1 MKNHTFNAAS
11 IPMLLAALLVLL
23 TGCGT
28 TKEPSNVAVLAL
40 NGANN
45 PTLNVATIQEE
56 LESTIYNGGTISFC
70 QADGDPSVFSLKLDA
85 IKKSDDYNYATAL
98 NTIQNDVQNM
108 AADADDEETDLIAA
122 FRLAARSL
130 QADGGKGTLLVAHSG
145 LSTSGAVQMQEL
157 NLTDTASIPDL
168 IEALRQQGQL
178 VDLAAVNVVWL
189 YCGDVVS
196 PQQSLNENEKAY
208 LRSFWTQYLNACGA
222 ASVTFREDLPGS
234 SIVEDAPS
242 VTVVPTGKVEALQ
255 QPVRLDAASG
265 VGFVADSATE
275 VLDAEAFHTTLC
287 QLTEQ
292 IRNSNCRYVLAGST
306 SDDGS
311 DAASQQRFALAR
323 AEFVRQAIAQLD
335 PDAARQVLAVGLGK
349 AETSVRSAAD
359 GEVNR
364 TVWLVPENSDLAKE
378 FISVGLME

>member
-11 IPMLLAALLVLL
+11 ILAALIVLL

-45 PTLNVATIQEE
+45 PTLNVATIQED
-56 LESTIYNGGTISFC
+56 LESTIYNGGTINFC
-70 QADGDPSVFSLKLDA
+70 QADGDPSIFSLKLDA

-98 NTIQNDVQNM
+98 NTIQNYVRNM
-108 AADADDEETDLIAA
+108 AADDTETDLIAG
-122 FRLAARSL
+122 FRFTGRSL
-130 QADGGKGTLLVAHSG
+130 SAAGGKGILLVAHSG
-145 LSTSGAVQMQEL
+145 LSTSGVVQMQEL
-157 NLTDTASIPDL
+157 EDLTDTASIPDL

-178 VDLAAVNVVWL
+178 IDLSGVDVVWR

-208 LRSFWTQYLNACGA
+208 LRSFWTQYLEACGA
-222 ASVTFREDLPGS
+222 ASVTFREDLPDS

-242 VTVVPTGKVEALQ
+242 VTVVPTGVEALQ

-275 VLDAEAFHTTLC
+275 VLDAEAFHTTLR

-292 IRNSNCRYVLAGST
+292 IRKSNCRYILAGST

-311 DAASQQRFALAR
+311 GAASQQRFGLAR
-323 AEFVRQAIAQLD
+323 AEFVRQAIAQLA

-349 AETSVRSAAD
+349 AETSVRSAVD

-364 TVWLVPENSDLAKE
+364 TVWLVPENSDLGKE
-378 FISVGLME
+378 FLSVGLME

>member
-11 IPMLLAALLVLL
+11 IPMLLAALLVML

-45 PTLNVATIQEE
+45 PTLNVATIQED
-56 LESTIYNGGTISFC
+56 LKSTIYNGGTINFC
-70 QADGDPSVFSLKLDA
+70 QADGDPSIFSLKLDA

-98 NTIQNDVQNM
+98 NTIQNYVQNM
-108 AADADDEETDLIAA
+108 AADDEETDLLAG
-122 FRLAARSL
+122 FRLAGRSL

-145 LSTSGAVQMQEL
+145 LSTSGMVQMQAL
-157 NLTDTASIPDL
+157 DLTDAVSIPDL

-178 VDLAAVNVVWL
+178 IDLSGVDVVWR
-189 YCGDVVS
+189 YCSDVVS
-196 PQQSLNENEKAY
+196 PQQRLNENEKAY
-208 LRSFWTQYLNACGA
+208 LRSFWTQYLEACGA
-222 ASVTFREDLPGS
+222 ASVTFREDLPDS
-234 SIVEDAPS
+234 SIVEDAPF
-242 VTVVPTGKVEALQ
+242 VTVVPTGKVKALQ

>member
-11 IPMLLAALLVLL
+11 IPMLLAALLVML
-23 TGCGT
+23 TGCGA

-45 PTLNVATIQEE
+45 PTLSVATIQEE

-70 QADGDPSVFSLKLDA
+70 QADGAPSVFSLKLDA

-98 NTIQNDVQNM
+98 NTIQNYVLNM
-108 AADADDEETDLIAA
+108 AADDTETNLIEALRFA
-122 FRLAARSL
+122 GRSL
-130 QADGGKGTLLVAHSG
+130 SAAGGKGILLVAHSG
-145 LSTSGAVQMQEL
+145 LSTSGVVQMQEL

-178 VDLAAVNVVWL
+178 IDLSGVDVVWR

-208 LRSFWTQYLNACGA
+208 LCSFWTQYLEACGA
-222 ASVTFREDLPGS
+222 ASVTFREDLPDS

-292 IRNSNCRYVLAGST
+292 IRKSNCRYVLAGST

-364 TVWLVPENSDLAKE
+364 TVWLVPESSDLGKE
-378 FISVGLME
+378 FLSVGLME

>member
-45 PTLNVATIQEE
+45 PTLNVATIQEDLE
-56 LESTIYNGGTISFC
+56 LTIYNGGTINLC
-70 QADGDPSVFSLKLDA
+70 QADGDPSIFSLKLDA

-98 NTIQNDVQNM
+98 NTIQNYVRNM
-108 AADADDEETDLIAA
+108 AADDEETNIIAA
-122 FRLAARSL
+122 FRLAGRSL
-130 QADGGKGTLLVAHSG
+130 RAAGGKGTLLVAHSG
-145 LSTSGAVQMQEL
+145 LSTIGTVQMQKL
-157 NLTDTASIPDL
+157 DLTDTASIPDL

-178 VDLAAVNVVWL
+178 IDLSGVDVVWR

-208 LRSFWTQYLNACGA
+208 LRSFWTQYLEACGA
-222 ASVTFREDLPGS
+222 ASVTFREDLPDS

-275 VLDAEAFHTTLC
+275 VLDAEAFHTTLR

-292 IRNSNCRYVLAGST
+292 IRNSNCRYILAGST

-311 DAASQQRFALAR
+311 GAASQQRFGLAR
-323 AEFVRQAIAQLD
+323 AEFVRQAITQLD

-349 AETSVRSAAD
+349 AETSVRSAVD

-364 TVWLVPENSDLAKE
+364 TVWLVPENSDLGKE
-378 FISVGLME
+378 FLSVGLME

>member
-1 MKNHTFNAAS
+1 MKNRIFTAAS
-11 IPMLLAALLVLL
+11 LSMLLALPALL
-23 TGCGT
+23 TGCGE
-28 TKEPSNVAVLAL
+28 TKEPGNVAVLAL

-45 PTLNVATIQEE
+45 PVLSVSAIQED
-56 LESTIYNGGTISFC
+56 LESTIYNGGTITIC
-70 QADGDPSVFSLKLDA
+70 QADGKPSVFSLKLDA

-98 NTIQNDVQNM
+98 NTIQNYAQSM
-108 AADADDEETDLIAA
+108 ADDAETDLVAA
-122 FRLAARSL
+122 LRIVARSL

-145 LSTSGAVQMQEL
+145 LSTSGVVQMQAL
-157 NLTDTASIPDL
+157 DLTDAASIPDL

-178 VDLAAVNVVWL
+178 ADLSGIDIVWR

-208 LRSFWTQYLNACGA
+208 LRSFWTQYLEACGA
-222 ASVTFREDLPGS
+222 ASVTFREDLPSS

-242 VTVVPTGKVEALQ
+242 VTVVTTGKVEPLQ

-275 VLDAEAFHTTLC
+275 VLDAEEFHTTLR

-311 DAASQQRFALAR
+311 DAASQQRFGLAR

-335 PDAARQVLAVGLGK
+335 PNAARQVLAVGLGK
-349 AETSVRSAAD
+349 AETSVRAAAD
-359 GEVNR
+359 GEENR
-364 TVWLVPENSDLAKE
+364 VVWLVPEASDLGEE
-378 FISVGLME
+378 FLAVGLTE

>member
-11 IPMLLAALLVLL
+11 IPMLLAALLVML

-45 PTLNVATIQEE
+45 PTLSVATIQEE

-70 QADGDPSVFSLKLDA
+70 QADGDPSVFSLKLNA

-98 NTIQNDVQNM
+98 NTIQNYVLNM
-108 AADADDEETDLIAA
+108 AADDEETDLIAG
-122 FRLAARSL
+122 FRRAGRSL

-145 LSTSGAVQMQEL
+145 LSTSGVQMQAL
-157 NLTDTASIPDL
+157 DLTDAASIPDL

-178 VDLAAVNVVWL
+178 ADLSGVDVVWR

-208 LRSFWTQYLNACGA
+208 LRSFWTQYLEACGA
-222 ASVTFREDLPGS
+222 ASVTFREDLPDS

-242 VTVVPTGKVEALQ
+242 VTVVPTEVEALQ

-311 DAASQQRFALAR
+311 GAASQQRFGLAR

-349 AETSVRSAAD
+349 AETSVRSAVD

-364 TVWLVPENSDLAKE
+364 TVWLVPENSDLGKE
-378 FISVGLME
+378 FLSVGLME

>member
-1 MKNHTFNAAS
+1 MKNRIFTAAS
-11 IPMLLAALLVLL
+11 LSMLLALPVLL

-45 PTLNVATIQEE
+45 PTLNVATIQED
-56 LESTIYNGGTISFC
+56 LESTIYNGGTITIC
-70 QADGDPSVFSLKLDA
+70 QADGKPSVFSLKLDA

-98 NTIQNDVQNM
+98 NTIQNYAQSM
-108 AADADDEETDLIAA
+108 AADDAETDLVAA
-122 FRLAARSL
+122 LRIAARSL
-130 QADGGKGTLLVAHSG
+130 QADGGKGTLLVGHSG
-145 LSTSGAVQMQEL
+145 LSTSGIVQMQEL
-157 NLTDTASIPDL
+157 ENLTDTASIPDL
-168 IEALRQQGQL
+168 IEALRHQGQL
-178 VDLAAVNVVWL
+178 ADLSGIDIVWR

-208 LRSFWTQYLNACGA
+208 LRSFWTQYLEACGA
-222 ASVTFREDLPGS
+222 ASVTFREDLPDS

-275 VLDAEAFHTTLC
+275 VLDAEAFHTTLR

-292 IRNSNCRYVLAGST
+292 IRNSNCRYILAGST

-311 DAASQQRFALAR
+311 DAASQQRFGLAR

-335 PDAARQVLAVGLGK
+335 PNAAR
-349 AETSVRSAAD
+349 AAA
-359 GEVNR
+359 
-364 TVWLVPENSDLAKE
+364 LV
-378 FISVGLME
+378 

>member
-1 MKNHTFNAAS
+1 MKNRIFTAAS
-11 IPMLLAALLVLL
+11 LSMLLALPALL
-23 TGCGT
+23 TGCGE
-28 TKEPSNVAVLAL
+28 TKEPGNVAVLAL

-45 PTLNVATIQEE
+45 PVLSVSAIQED
-56 LESTIYNGGTISFC
+56 LESTIYNGGTITIC
-70 QADGDPSVFSLKLDA
+70 QADGKPSVFSLKLDA

-98 NTIQNDVQNM
+98 NTIQNYAQSM
-108 AADADDEETDLIAA
+108 AADDAETDLVAA
-122 FRLAARSL
+122 LRIAARSL
-130 QADGGKGTLLVAHSG
+130 QADGGKGTLLVGHSG
-145 LSTSGAVQMQEL
+145 LSTSGVVQMEEL
-157 NLTDTASIPDL
+157 DLTDTASIPDL

-178 VDLAAVNVVWL
+178 VDLSGVNVVWR

-208 LRSFWTQYLNACGA
+208 LRSFWTQYLDACGA

-234 SIVEDAPS
+234 SIVEDAPT

-275 VLDAEAFHTTLC
+275 VLDAEAFHTTLRE
-287 QLTEQ
+287 LTEQ
-292 IRNSNCRYVLAGST
+292 IRNYNCRYILAGST

-311 DAASQQRFALAR
+311 DAASQQRFGLAR

-335 PDAARQVLAVGLGK
+335 PNAARQVLAVGLGK
-349 AETSVRSAAD
+349 AETSVRAAAD
-359 GEVNR
+359 GEENR
-364 TVWLVPENSDLAKE
+364 VVWLVPEASDLGEE
-378 FISVGLME
+378 FLAVGLTE

>member
-23 TGCGT
+23 TGCGA

-45 PTLNVATIQEE
+45 PTLSVATIQEE

-98 NTIQNDVQNM
+98 NTIQNYVQNM
-108 AADADDEETDLIAA
+108 AADDEETDLIAG
-122 FRLAARSL
+122 FRIAGRSL
-130 QADGGKGTLLVAHSG
+130 RAAGGKGTLLVAHSG
-145 LSTSGAVQMQEL
+145 LSTSGAVQMPEWD
-157 NLTDTASIPDL
+157 LTDTASIPDL

-178 VDLAAVNVVWL
+178 IDLSGVDVVWR
-189 YCGDVVS
+189 YCCDVVS

-208 LRSFWTQYLNACGA
+208 LRSFWTQYLEACGA
-222 ASVTFREDLPGS
+222 ASVTFREDLPDS

-275 VLDAEAFHTTLC
+275 VLDAEAFHTTLR

-311 DAASQQRFALAR
+311 GAASQQRFGLAR

-349 AETSVRSAAD
+349 AETSVRSAVD

-364 TVWLVPENSDLAKE
+364 TVWLVPENSDLGKE
-378 FISVGLME
+378 FLSVGLME

>member
-1 MKNHTFNAAS
+1 MKNRTFNAAS
-11 IPMLLAALLVLL
+11 IPMLLAALPVLL

-45 PTLNVATIQEE
+45 PTLNVATIQED
-56 LESTIYNGGTISFC
+56 LESTIYNGGTIDFC
-70 QADGDPSVFSLKLDA
+70 QTDGDPSVFSLKLDA

-98 NTIQNDVQNM
+98 NTIQNYVQNM
-108 AADADDEETDLIAA
+108 AADDTETDLIAA
-122 FRLAARSL
+122 FRLAGRSL
-130 QADGGKGTLLVAHSG
+130 SAADGKGTLLVAHSG
-145 LSTSGAVQMQEL
+145 LSTCGVLQMQEL
-157 NLTDTASIPDL
+157 EDLTDTASIPDL

-178 VDLAAVNVVWL
+178 IDLSGVDVVWR

-196 PQQSLNENEKAY
+196 PQQNLNENEKAY
-208 LRSFWTQYLNACGA
+208 LRSFWTQYLEACGA
-222 ASVTFREDLPGS
+222 ASVTFREDLPDGR
-234 SIVEDAPS
+234 IMEDAPS
-242 VTVVPTGKVEALQ
+242 VTVVPTAKVEALQ

-292 IRNSNCRYVLAGST
+292 IRKSNCRYVLAGST

-311 DAASQQRFALAR
+311 DAASQQRFGLAR
-323 AEFVRQAIAQLD
+323 AAFVRQAIAQLD

-349 AETSVRSAAD
+349 AETSVRSAVD

-364 TVWLVPENSDLAKE
+364 TVWLVPENSDLGKE
-378 FISVGLME
+378 FLSVGLME

>member
-1 MKNHTFNAAS
+1 MKNRIFTAAS
-11 IPMLLAALLVLL
+11 IPMLLAALPVLL

-45 PTLNVATIQEE
+45 PVLNVATIQED
-56 LESTIYNGGTISFC
+56 LESTIYNGGTITIC
-70 QADGDPSVFSLKLDA
+70 QADGEPSVFSLKLDA

-98 NTIQNDVQNM
+98 NTIQNYVQSM
-108 AADADDEETDLIAA
+108 AADDAETDIIAGL
-122 FRLAARSL
+122 RIAARSL

-145 LSTSGAVQMQEL
+145 LSTSGVVQMKAL
-157 NLTDTASIPDL
+157 NLTDAASIPDL

-178 VDLAAVNVVWL
+178 ADLSGVDIVWR

-208 LRSFWTQYLNACGA
+208 LRSFWTQYLEACGA

-234 SIVEDAPS
+234 SIVEDAPT
-242 VTVVPTGKVEALQ
+242 VTVVKVEALQ

-275 VLDAEAFHTTLC
+275 VLDSEAFHTTLR

-292 IRNSNCRYVLAGST
+292 IRKSNCRYIFAGST

-311 DAASQQRFALAR
+311 DAVSQQRFGLAR

-335 PDAARQVLAVGLGK
+335 PNAARQVLAVGLGK
-349 AETSVRSAAD
+349 AETSVRAAAD
-359 GEVNR
+359 GEENR
-364 TVWLVPENSDLAKE
+364 VVWLVPEASDLGEE
-378 FISVGLME
+378 FLAVGLTE

>member
-1 MKNHTFNAAS
+1 MKNRIFTAAS
-11 IPMLLAALLVLL
+11 LSMLLALPALL
-23 TGCGT
+23 TGCGE
-28 TKEPSNVAVLAL
+28 TKEPGNVAVLAL

-45 PTLNVATIQEE
+45 PVLSVSAIQED
-56 LESTIYNGGTISFC
+56 LESTIYNGGTITIC
-70 QADGDPSVFSLKLDA
+70 QADGKPSVFSLKLDA

-98 NTIQNDVQNM
+98 NTIQNYAQSM
-108 AADADDEETDLIAA
+108 ADDAETDLVAGLRI
-122 FRLAARSL
+122 AARSL

-145 LSTSGAVQMQEL
+145 LSTSGVVQMQAL
-157 NLTDTASIPDL
+157 DLTDAASIPDL

-178 VDLAAVNVVWL
+178 ADLSGIDIVWR

-208 LRSFWTQYLNACGA
+208 LRSFWTQYLEACGA

-234 SIVEDAPS
+234 SIVEDAPT
-242 VTVVPTGKVEALQ
+242 VTVVPTGKVEE

-275 VLDAEAFHTTLC
+275 VLDSEAFHTTLR
-287 QLTEQ
+287 QLTEK
-292 IRNSNCRYVLAGST
+292 IRSSNCRYILAGST

-311 DAASQQRFALAR
+311 GAASQQRFGLAR

-335 PDAARQVLAVGLGK
+335 PDAARQVMAVGLGK
-349 AETSVRSAAD
+349 AETSVRSAVD

-364 TVWLVPENSDLAKE
+364 TVWLVPENSDLGKE
-378 FISVGLME
+378 FLSVGLME

>member
-1 MKNHTFNAAS
+1 MKNRTFNAAS
-11 IPMLLAALLVLL
+11 IPMLLAALPVLL

-45 PTLNVATIQEE
+45 PTLNVATIQED
-56 LESTIYNGGTISFC
+56 LESTIYNGGTIDFC
-70 QADGDPSVFSLKLDA
+70 QTDGDPSVFSLKLDA

-98 NTIQNDVQNM
+98 NTIQNYVQNI
-108 AADADDEETDLIAA
+108 AADDTETDLIAA
-122 FRLAARSL
+122 FRLAGRSL
-130 QADGGKGTLLVAHSG
+130 SAAGGGSLLVAHSG
-145 LSTSGAVQMQEL
+145 LSTSGVLQMQEL
-157 NLTDTASIPDL
+157 EDLTDTASIPDL

-178 VDLAAVNVVWL
+178 IDLSGVDVVWR

-208 LRSFWTQYLNACGA
+208 LRSFWTQYLEACGA
-222 ASVTFREDLPGS
+222 ASVTFREDLPDGR
-234 SIVEDAPS
+234 IMEDAPS
-242 VTVVPTGKVEALQ
+242 VTVVPTAKVEAL

-287 QLTEQ
+287 QLTEK
-292 IRNSNCRYVLAGST
+292 IRTSNCRYVLAGST

-311 DAASQQRFALAR
+311 DAASQQRFGLAR

-349 AETSVRSAAD
+349 AETSVRSAVD

-364 TVWLVPENSDLAKE
+364 TVWLVPENSDLGKE
-378 FISVGLME
+378 FLSVGLME

>member
-1 MKNHTFNAAS
+1 MKNRIFTAAS
-11 IPMLLAALLVLL
+11 LSMLLALPVLL

-45 PTLNVATIQEE
+45 PTLNVATIQED
-56 LESTIYNGGTISFC
+56 LESTIYNGGTITIC
-70 QADGDPSVFSLKLDA
+70 QADGKPSVFSLKLDA

-98 NTIQNDVQNM
+98 NTIQNYAQSM
-108 AADADDEETDLIAA
+108 AADDAETDLVAA
-122 FRLAARSL
+122 LRIAARSL
-130 QADGGKGTLLVAHSG
+130 QADGGKGTLLVGHSG
-145 LSTSGAVQMQEL
+145 LSTSGIVQMQEL
-157 NLTDTASIPDL
+157 ENLTDTASIPDL
-168 IEALRQQGQL
+168 IEALRHQGQL
-178 VDLAAVNVVWL
+178 ADLSGIDIVWR

-208 LRSFWTQYLNACGA
+208 LRSFWTQYLEACGA
-222 ASVTFREDLPGS
+222 ASVTFREDLPDS

-275 VLDAEAFHTTLC
+275 VLDAEAFHTTLR

-292 IRNSNCRYVLAGST
+292 IRNSNCRYILAGST

-311 DAASQQRFALAR
+311 DAASQQRFGLAR

-335 PDAARQVLAVGLGK
+335 PNAARQVLTVGLGK
-349 AETSVRSAAD
+349 AETSVRAAAD
-359 GEVNR
+359 GEENR
-364 TVWLVPENSDLAKE
+364 VVWLVPEASDLGEE
-378 FISVGLME
+378 FLAVGLTE

>member
-23 TGCGT
+23 TGCGA

-45 PTLNVATIQEE
+45 PTLSVATIQEE

-70 QADGDPSVFSLKLDA
+70 QADGDPSVFSLKLEA

-108 AADADDEETDLIAA
+108 AAGDEETDLIAG
-122 FRLAARSL
+122 FRIAGRSL
-130 QADGGKGTLLVAHSG
+130 RAAGGKGTLLVGHSG
-145 LSTSGAVQMQEL
+145 LSTSGVLQMQEL
-157 NLTDTASIPDL
+157 DLTDTASIPDL
-168 IEALRQQGQL
+168 VEALRQQGQL
-178 VDLAAVNVVWL
+178 VDLSGVNVVWR

-208 LRSFWTQYLNACGA
+208 LRSFWTQYLDACGA
-222 ASVTFREDLPGS
+222 ASVAFREDLPGS

-242 VTVVPTGKVEALQ
+242 VTVVPTGKVEALR

-275 VLDAEAFHTTLC
+275 VLDAEAFHTTLR

-292 IRNSNCRYVLAGST
+292 IRNSNCRYILAGST

-311 DAASQQRFALAR
+311 GAAAQQRFGLAR

-349 AETSVRSAAD
+349 AETSVRSATD
-359 GEVNR
+359 GEQNR
-364 TVWLVPENSDLAKE
+364 VVWLVPESSDLGKE
-378 FISVGLME
+378 FLSVGLME

>member
-23 TGCGT
+23 TGCGA

-45 PTLNVATIQEE
+45 PTLSVATIQEE

-108 AADADDEETDLIAA
+108 AADDEETDLIAG
-122 FRLAARSL
+122 FRIAGRSL
-130 QADGGKGTLLVAHSG
+130 RAAGGKGTLLVGHSG
-145 LSTSGAVQMQEL
+145 LSTSGVLQMQEL
-157 NLTDTASIPDL
+157 DLTDTASIPDL
-168 IEALRQQGQL
+168 VEALRQQGQL
-178 VDLAAVNVVWL
+178 VDLSGVNVVWR

-208 LRSFWTQYLNACGA
+208 LRSFWTQYLDACGA
-222 ASVTFREDLPGS
+222 ASVAFREDLPGS

-275 VLDAEAFHTTLC
+275 VLDAEAFHTTLR

-292 IRNSNCRYVLAGST
+292 IRNSNCRYILAGST

-311 DAASQQRFALAR
+311 GAAAQQRFGLAR

-349 AETSVRSAAD
+349 AETSVRSATD
-359 GEVNR
+359 GEQNR
-364 TVWLVPENSDLAKE
+364 VVWLVPESSDLGKE
-378 FISVGLME
+378 FLSVGLME

>member
-23 TGCGT
+23 TGCGA

-45 PTLNVATIQEE
+45 PTLSVATIQEE

-108 AADADDEETDLIAA
+108 AADDEETDLIAA

-145 LSTSGAVQMQEL
+145 LSTSGAVQTQEL

-178 VDLAAVNVVWL
+178 VDLSGVNVVWR

-208 LRSFWTQYLNACGA
+208 LRSFWTQYLEACGA

-242 VTVVPTGKVEALQ
+242 VTVVPTEALQ
-255 QPVRLDAASG
+255 QPIRLDAASG

-275 VLDAEAFHTTLC
+275 VLDAEAFHTTLR

-311 DAASQQRFALAR
+311 GAAAQQRFGLAR

-364 TVWLVPENSDLAKE
+364 TVWLVPESSDLGKE
-378 FISVGLME
+378 FLSVGLME

>member
-11 IPMLLAALLVLL
+11 ILAALLVLL

-45 PTLNVATIQEE
+45 PALNVATIQED
-56 LESTIYNGGTISFC
+56 LESAIYNGGTINFC
-70 QADGDPSVFSLKLDA
+70 QADGDPSVFSLKLNA

-98 NTIQNDVQNM
+98 NTIQNYAPSM
-108 AADADDEETDLIAA
+108 AADDAETDLIAG
-122 FRLAARSL
+122 FRLAGRSL

-145 LSTSGAVQMQEL
+145 LSTSGVVQMQAL
-157 NLTDTASIPDL
+157 DLTDAASIPDL

-178 VDLAAVNVVWL
+178 ADLSGVDIVWR
-189 YCGDVVS
+189 YCGEVTS

-208 LRSFWTQYLNACGA
+208 LRSFWTQYLEACGA

-242 VTVVPTGKVEALQ
+242 VTVVPTEVEALQ

-275 VLDAEAFHTTLC
+275 VLDAEAFHTTLR

-311 DAASQQRFALAR
+311 GAASQQRFGLAR

-335 PDAARQVLAVGLGK
+335 PDAARQVMAVGLGK
-349 AETSVRSAAD
+349 AETSVRSAVD

-364 TVWLVPENSDLAKE
+364 TVWLVPENSDLGKE
-378 FISVGLME
+378 FLSVGLME

>member
-1 MKNHTFNAAS
+1 MKNRIFTAAS
-11 IPMLLAALLVLL
+11 IPMLLAALPVLL

-45 PTLNVATIQEE
+45 PVLNVATIQED
-56 LESTIYNGGTISFC
+56 LESTIYNGGTITIC
-70 QADGDPSVFSLKLDA
+70 QADGEPSVFSLKLDA

-98 NTIQNDVQNM
+98 NTIQNYVQSM
-108 AADADDEETDLIAA
+108 AADDAETDIIAGL
-122 FRLAARSL
+122 RIAARSL

-145 LSTSGAVQMQEL
+145 LSTSGVVQMKAL
-157 NLTDTASIPDL
+157 NLTDAASIPDL

-178 VDLAAVNVVWL
+178 ADLSGVDIVWR

-208 LRSFWTQYLNACGA
+208 LRSFWTQYLEACGA

-234 SIVEDAPS
+234 STVEDAPS
-242 VTVVPTGKVEALQ
+242 VTVVATGKVEALQ

-287 QLTEQ
+287 QITEQ
-292 IRNSNCRYVLAGST
+292 IRSSHCRYVLAGST

-311 DAASQQRFALAR
+311 DAASQQRFGMAR
-323 AEFVRQAIAQLD
+323 AEFVRQAIAQQD
-335 PDAARQVLAVGLGK
+335 PDAARQVVTVGLGK
-349 AETSVRSAAD
+349 AETSVRAAAD
-359 GEVNR
+359 GEENR
-364 TVWLVPENSDLAKE
+364 VVWLVPEASDLGKE
-378 FISVGLME
+378 FLSVGLTE

>member
-1 MKNHTFNAAS
+1 MKNHTFNAAC

-28 TKEPSNVAVLAL
+28 TKEQPSNVAVLAM

-45 PTLNVATIQEE
+45 PTLSVATIQED

-98 NTIQNDVQNM
+98 NTIQNYVQNM
-108 AADADDEETDLIAA
+108 AADDEETDLIAA
-122 FRLAARSL
+122 FRLAGRSL
-130 QADGGKGTLLVAHSG
+130 MADDEATLLVAHSG
-145 LSTSGAVQMQEL
+145 LSTSGVVQMQDL
-157 NLTDTASIPDL
+157 DFSDSASIPDL
-168 IEALRQQGQL
+168 IEALRQQNQL
-178 VDLAAVNVVWL
+178 VDLADVNVIWL
-189 YCGDVVS
+189 YSGDVIS
-196 PQQSLNENEKAY
+196 PQQSLNENERAY
-208 LRSFWTQYLNACGA
+208 LRSFWTQYLEACGA
-222 ASVTFREDLPGS
+222 ASVTFRDDLPGS

-242 VTVVPTGKVEALQ
+242 VTVVPTGKVEPLQ

-275 VLDAEAFHTTLC
+275 VLDAEAFHKTLR

-292 IRNSNCRYVLAGST
+292 IRNSNCCYILAGST

-311 DAASQQRFALAR
+311 SAAGQQRFGLAR

-335 PDAARQVLAVGLGK
+335 PDAAHQLVAVGLGNV
-349 AETSVRSAAD
+349 ETSVRSAVD
-359 GEVNR
+359 GEANR
-364 TVWLVPENSDLAKE
+364 TVWLVSENSDLAKE
-378 FISVGLME
+378 FLSVGLME